1 MQFAQLSNPA
11 PPPLPAMFQRH
22 EGPFREL
29 DLLAIGSVLL
39 AVLLVLAMRKLFGKR
54 R

>member
-1 MQFAQLSNPA
+1 MQLAQLQSPAPA
-11 PPPLPAMFQRH
+11 PPPAMFRRN

-39 AVLLVLAMRKLFGKR
+39 AVLLILAVRKIFGKR

>member
-1 MQFAQLSNPA
+1 MQFAQLENPA
-11 PPPLPAMFQRH
+11 STPPPAMFRRN

-29 DLLAIGSVLL
+29 DLLAIGTVLFAVMLIL
-39 AVLLVLAMRKLFGKR
+39 AVRKVFGKR

>member
-1 MQFAQLSNPA
+1 MQFAQLESPAPA
-11 PPPLPAMFQRH
+11 PPPAMFQRQ

-39 AVLLVLAMRKLFGKR
+39 AVLLILAARKLFGKR

>member
-1 MQFAQLSNPA
+1 MLR
-11 PPPLPAMFQRH
+11 RH

-29 DLLAIGSVLL
+29 DLLAIGSILL
-39 AVLLVLAMRKLFGKR
+39 AVLLILAVRNVFGKR